1 MLYIPGEK
9 TPALYIISA
18 IIPRNL
24 KGDLLG
30 RVVYLFRVLR
40 ILILTDN

>member
-18 IIPRNL
+18 VIPR
-24 KGDLLG
+24 DLREDSLG
-30 RVVYLFRVLR
+30 RVVYLFQVLKTSV
-40 ILILTDN
+40 LTDN